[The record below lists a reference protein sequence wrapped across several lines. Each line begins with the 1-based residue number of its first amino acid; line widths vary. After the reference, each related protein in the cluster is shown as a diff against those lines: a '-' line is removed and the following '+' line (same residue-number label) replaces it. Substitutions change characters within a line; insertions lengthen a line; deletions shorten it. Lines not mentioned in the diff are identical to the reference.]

1 MKLTTTALALVLTAA
16 ASGTAYA
23 QYGMQ
28 APPPQNPQTA
38 APAQAQQQGEQPA
51 AKPGVKPS
59 AKAQKALVE
68 LQKAVDANDVANI
81 PAKLAAAEAVASTK
95 EDRYLIGQMRLK
107 AALAAKDNAAMTA
120 AVDVIAKSGY
130 ETPAQVAK
138 LYSALGGNFYNA
150 KQYEPAA
157 TALERAAALDPT
169 NSDILLNLGETRFA
183 QGRQADAVAIFQR
196 AIQAKLAAG
205 QKPDEKL
212 YRRALSI
219 AYDAKLPNAVELG
232 RQWVAAYPSP
242 DSWRNSIAIYRNESH
257 QDVEGTLDLLRLMQ
271 ATGAMTTPGDYL
283 MCIQSAADQSN
294 FNEAQ
299 TVLDAGL
306 AANMINPSS
315 AQFRD
320 TIAALKTKPKATAA
334 DLEAAAKTA
343 TSGMNLLRVGDRF
356 YALGQYQRA
365 ADIYRQAKSK
375 AGVDSN
381 VANLHLGMALARAG
395 DKAGATS
402 AFSAVT
408 GPRSDIAKYWLI
420 YVKQHA

>member
-157 TALERAAALDPT
+157 TALERAA
-169 NSDILLNLGETRFA
+169 
-183 QGRQADAVAIFQR
+183 
-196 AIQAKLAAG
+196 
-205 QKPDEKL
+205 
-212 YRRALSI
+212 
-219 AYDAKLPNAVELG
+219 
-232 RQWVAAYPSP
+232 
-242 DSWRNSIAIYRNESH
+242 
-257 QDVEGTLDLLRLMQ
+257 
-271 ATGAMTTPGDYL
+271 
-283 MCIQSAADQSN
+283 
-294 FNEAQ
+294 
-299 TVLDAGL
+299 
-306 AANMINPSS
+306 
-315 AQFRD
+315 
-320 TIAALKTKPKATAA
+320 
-334 DLEAAAKTA
+334 EAAK
-343 TSGMNLLRVGDRF
+343 D
-356 YALGQYQRA
+356 
-365 ADIYRQAKSK
+365 
-375 AGVDSN
+375 
-381 VANLHLGMALARAG
+381 AR
-395 DKAGATS
+395 
-402 AFSAVT
+402 
-408 GPRSDIAKYWLI
+408 
-420 YVKQHA
+420 

>member
-232 RQWVAAYPSP
+232 RLSEPRQLAQLDRDLPQ
-242 DSWRNSIAIYRNESH
+242 RIAPGRRRDARPASADAGH
-257 QDVEGTLDLLRLMQ
+257 GGDDHSGRLSDVHPVGRRPVKLQR
-271 ATGAMTTPGDYL
+271 GADGARRG
-283 MCIQSAADQSN
+283 SRGEHDQSV
-294 FNEAQ
+294 ERAVPRHDCGAQ
-299 TVLDAGL
+299 DQA
-306 AANMINPSS
+306 
-315 AQFRD
+315 
-320 TIAALKTKPKATAA
+320 
-334 DLEAAAKTA
+334 E
-343 TSGMNLLRVGDRF
+343 GDRGGSRGC
-356 YALGQYQRA
+356 GQDRDQRDEPA
-365 ADIYRQAKSK
+365 AR
-375 AGVDSN
+375 
-381 VANLHLGMALARAG
+381 R
-395 DKAGATS
+395 
-402 AFSAVT
+402 
-408 GPRSDIAKYWLI
+408 
-420 YVKQHA
+420 